1 MSSVQFAK
9 NLINEDPNSK
19 FAKVL
24 ENLVLSLES
33 EKCFD
38 LQKLYD
44 LSRSEFDTAIEIM
57 KDWRISRFYLGNA
70 KCFDARDK
78 HQN

>member
-9 NLINEDPNSK
+9 KLINEDPNSQ

-70 KCFDARDK
+70 KWFDAMDK

>member
-9 NLINEDPNSK
+9 NLINEDSNSQ

-33 EKCFD
+33 EKSFG
-38 LQKLYD
+38 LQQLYD
-44 LSRSEFDTAIEIM
+44 LSRSEFDTAI
-57 KDWRISRFYLGNA
+57 
-70 KCFDARDK
+70 
-78 HQN
+78 

>member
-9 NLINEDPNSK
+9 NLINEDPNSQ

-57 KDWRISRFYLGNA
+57 KDWRISRYYLGNA
-70 KCFDARDK
+70 KSFDARDK